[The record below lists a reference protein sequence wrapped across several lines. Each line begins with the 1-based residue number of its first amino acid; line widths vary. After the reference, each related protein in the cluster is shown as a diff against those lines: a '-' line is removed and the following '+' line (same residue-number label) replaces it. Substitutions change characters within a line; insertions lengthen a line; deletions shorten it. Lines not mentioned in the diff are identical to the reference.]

1 MQPKAIFLPGAGGD
15 PDFWRPVGDLLPAA
29 SGKTYLGW
37 PGLGDQPASDAV
49 TGFADLVAMV
59 HDAVGDGPADLLAQS
74 MGGAVALQAALDRPD
89 RIRRIVLAATSGGVD
104 VAALGGADWRPDYR
118 RAYPNARLSMLDTWP
133 DLSARLPSVAQPV
146 LLLWG
151 DADPISPLA
160 VAARLARL
168 LPDTRLVTIP
178 GGDHG
183 FIAGRAVEAAR
194 PIRSHLHR
202 AKKSGEA

>member
-1 MQPKAIFLPGAGGD
+1 MGAKAVFLPGAGGD
-15 PDFWRPVGDLLPAA
+15 PGFWRPVGELLPSA

-37 PGLGDQPASDAV
+37 PGLGDQPASDSV

-59 HDAVGDGPADLLAQS
+59 HEAVGDGPADLLAQS
-74 MGGAVALQAALDRPD
+74 MGGAVALQAALERPD
-89 RIRRIVLAATSGGVD
+89 RIRRIVLAATSAGLN

-118 RAYPNARLSMLDTWP
+118 RAYPNARLSILDTWP
-133 DLSARLPSVAQPV
+133 DLSARLASIAQPV

-168 LPDTRLVTIP
+168 LPDARRVIIP

-183 FIAGRAVEAAR
+183 FIAGRAADAAR
-194 PIRSHLHR
+194 AIRDHLC
-202 AKKSGEA
+202 